1 VSGGVAHDAP
11 EASWFGG
18 TVEIDEW
25 RLPSGRGVGECVLID
40 AGYASREE
48 GDPSPWRWWLVQ
60 NGGKFYVGLPGL
72 EAFRRISPRTRLDG
86 SRLDGVILKLLE
98 DHGI

>member
-48 GDPSPWRWWLVQ
+48 GDPSPWRWWLV
-60 NGGKFYVGLPGL
+60 
-72 EAFRRISPRTRLDG
+72 G